1 MNNLFSI
8 RDFRAHLK
16 AALDIVQQGGQVII
30 AEWGKRPIAV
40 VLDYATYLRLS
51 GTEHAPGAP
60 LPSAAL
66 APAAARAAHRSSQVA
81 GQQPDQGAGRSS
93 QVLPPPRIPA
103 GWSN

>member
-16 AALDIVQQGGQVII
+16 AALDIVQQGDQVII
-30 AEWGKRPIAV
+30 AEWGKRPLAV

-66 APAAARAAHRSSQVA
+66 APAAARAA